1 MAYCSKCGKPL
12 AEDAAFCS
20 SCGARVSSEPVQRK
34 ESYEGSVQ
42 KCPSCG
48 QVLDAF
54 SAVCPSCGY
63 ELRGVEGLSR
73 VNDLADKLESA
84 STIEEKNDLIK
95 NFYIPNT
102 REDIYEFFILAT
114 SNIEAGGDS
123 TDAWYAKLDQAYKKA
138 ELVFGDGPELK
149 RLSSL
154 YSKTSKTRNIK
165 SLFSMLVHSRGL
177 QCAILFSIGL
187 VMELIGNFLGSA
199 SGDSNSPFYMLALLG
214 IYPIL
219 GALLLFILSLSNKKQ
234 N

>member
-20 SCGARVSSEPVQRK
+20 SCGARVGSEPVRRN

-138 ELVFGDGPELK
+138 ELVFQDESELS
-149 RLSSL
+149 RLKTAREIARKH
-154 YSKTSKTRNIK
+154 YSARSAASAIYKNRS
-165 SLFSMLVHSRGL
+165 L
-177 QCAILFSIGL
+177 QCAGLFVAGVALQVGGRFIYSLPGGIGESFQILITIGL
-187 VMELIGNFLGSA
+187 FLI
-199 SGDSNSPFYMLALLG
+199 
-214 IYPIL
+214 I
-219 GALLLFILSLSNKKQ
+219 GAIVLMFRLIRSKG
-234 N
+234 